1 MNTNVKYIFI
11 KLFSIDSFEDGFV
24 KLNFFYFNQFNINN
38 LYSFN
43 EPDFLIDD
51 LIDFKL
57 NSGFFKKRFNV
68 NQVFLDKVGK
78 LKYND
83 SIFFKDDLKFWVEN
97 INMLDNISLSDN
109 DYGTSFSNNFTNL
122 DNYNFSLNFF
132 ENKNYFKKDFIYSTI
147 HDIKDNEFCNFFA
160 NSKNLQLKNFDNF
173 EFFDYTNLD
182 NFFEE
187 PKSIDRKIFKKTF
200 FGDNRKI
207 LSYFLKKKI
216 KKNYKFN
223 KLIKNFIKKSF
234 DNFIMFFEFSLKNV
248 LLRSNFFFNERDM
261 SFFLKNSY
269 IRVNNKI
276 IKNEFHSLKI
286 NDVVQLNFDKFYFFY
301 YRGVIDNI
309 NKNLGKLNKYYQ
321 LVDQKKYDYDKQH
334 KFTAPKWISN
344 LIYFRDDV
352 PNYLEL
358 DFLTMS
364 VIILYKPFFFEFN
377 INNIKFLNFYQRR
390 LYNWKFI
397 I

>member
-1 MNTNVKYIFI
+1 
-11 KLFSIDSFEDGFV
+11 
-24 KLNFFYFNQFNINN
+24 
-38 LYSFN
+38 
-43 EPDFLIDD
+43 
-51 LIDFKL
+51 
-57 NSGFFKKRFNV
+57 
-68 NQVFLDKVGK
+68 
-78 LKYND
+78 
-83 SIFFKDDLKFWVEN
+83 
-97 INMLDNISLSDN
+97 MLDNISLSDN

-334 KFTAPKWISN
+334 KFTAPK
-344 LIYFRDDV
+344 
-352 PNYLEL
+352 
-358 DFLTMS
+358 
-364 VIILYKPFFFEFN
+364 
-377 INNIKFLNFYQRR
+377 
-390 LYNWKFI
+390 
-397 I
+397 